1 MGAAVA
7 SIRLG
12 QAGFGTGALEGIVVG
27 AAVDK
32 ILLGQ
37 AGFGMGA
44 FVVEGLGN
52 EVGDTVGA
60 NDGDGLLQLV
70 GILVGAAVDKILL
83 GQAGIGT
90 GAFVVAE
97 LGSRDGDEDEGRSVY
112 LYDCTKG
119 AMLGAACLYEGLRHD
134 GGTLPRGTG

>member
-1 MGAAVA
+1 MKFDVTLNTA
-7 SIRLG
+7 SLRDVPNLAEKMEGLG
-12 QAGFGTGALEGIVVG
+12 IDGTDDGAL
-27 AAVDK
+27 
-32 ILLGQ
+32 
-37 AGFGMGA
+37 
-44 FVVEGLGN
+44 LGN

-90 GAFVVAE
+90 GAFVVVE
-97 LGSRDGDEDEGRSVY
+97 LGSRDGDEDKGRSVY